1 MAFAIR
7 KSFLIQF
14 FDFGPFR
21 AIFGK
26 KPFLGPKVTKLKIE
40 LSLWIFEVLTSPLSM
55 WWTCYELKCEKTKI
69 WKILIFVE
77 FLFLWRDFP
86 KKCKITII
94 ANFFCQFLFMTQKYR
109 SREGF
114 MVIFSGVF
122 FRRPKDLKSAKFSQP
137 VHEQFLLLR
146 VVGPKKSKGKPSLFL
161 KSMSDYM

>member
-7 KSFLIQF
+7 KSLLNQF

-26 KPFLGPKVTKLKIE
+26 KIIFRVFFGSKITKLKIE
-40 LSLWIFEVLTSPLSM
+40 LSHWIFEVLTSPLSM
-55 WWTCYELKCEKTKI
+55 WWTCYEVKCEKRKF

-77 FLFLWRDFP
+77 FLFLCRDFP
-86 KKCKITII
+86 NKRKITII
-94 ANFFCQFLFMTQKYR
+94 ANFFCQLLFMTQKYR

-122 FRRPKDLKSAKFSQP
+122 FRRPYELFSAKLSAHAP
-137 VHEQFLLLR
+137 
-146 VVGPKKSKGKPSLFL
+146 
-161 KSMSDYM
+161 